1 MKATILPK
9 IEFDLLKIT
18 INAKIIKIKVP
29 AGKTGG
35 VLQNISHRITK
46 KPKLKSS
53 SFKNF
58 QIPGK
63 SFYFHRSIWSAA
75 NDKVLSKR
83 NKTECV
89 SIWS

>member
-9 IEFDLLKIT
+9 IVDLLKIT

-46 KPKLKSS
+46 
-53 SFKNF
+53 
-58 QIPGK
+58 
-63 SFYFHRSIWSAA
+63 HA
-75 NDKVLSKR
+75 
-83 NKTECV
+83 KT
-89 SIWS
+89 